1 MSLPNTLEEIKYQ
14 RVDEMDMNLKS
25 LLKNERDV
33 EALENL
39 IDETNVT

>member
-1 MSLPNTLEEIKYQ
+1 MSLPNTPEETKYQ

-33 EALENL
+33 ETLENL

>member
-1 MSLPNTLEEIKYQ
+1 MSLPNTPEEIKYQ

-33 EALENL
+33 ETLENL

>member
-1 MSLPNTLEEIKYQ
+1 MSLPNTSEEIKYQ
-14 RVDEMDMNLKS
+14 RDDEMDMNLKS

-33 EALENL
+33 ETLENL